1 MLLGFDIG
9 GTKCG
14 VVIGSET
21 DILRAKKIP
30 TDHTISP
37 QDMILRLC
45 DLADELLEGEKP
57 DAIGISCGGPL

>member
-45 DLADELLEGEKP
+45 MVYLKNHS
-57 DAIGISCGGPL
+57 DAEDIFQTVF